1 LQPAAFSQSF
11 KMSRLFTPLQ
21 IGQVTLKHRI
31 AMAPLTRFRADNDH
45 VPLPFVK
52 EYYEQRASV
61 TGTLLVTEATFISPQ
76 AGGYANV
83 PGIHNDAQIKA
94 WKEVTDAVHAKGSF
108 IYCQLWALGRAAKPE
123 VINSEGF
130 DQVSSSAVPITE
142 GLPVPR
148 ALTEE
153 EIKQYIKDYAHAAKS
168 AIAAGFDGVE
178 IHGANGYLVDQFTQD
193 TSNKRTDSWGG
204 SVENRARFG
213 IEVSKA
219 VVEAVGA
226 DRTAIRLSPWNP
238 FQGMKM
244 KDPRPQFSFLV
255 SALKELKLAYIH
267 LIESRYDEEEKL
279 DFLTDIWGKTS
290 PILVA
295 GSLSR
300 DANGVSIQGSHPSNA
315 KLVLEKYPNNDVV
328 AVYGRYFIANP
339 DLPFRLEKGLA
350 LREYDRLTFY
360 KPMSR
365 EGYTDL
371 PFSEE
376 FQASIQVRSR
386 A

>member
-1 LQPAAFSQSF
+1 
-11 KMSRLFTPLQ
+11 MSKLFTPLKV
-21 IGQVTLKHRI
+21 GQVTLQHRI

-61 TGTLLVTEATFISPQ
+61 PGTLLVTEATFISPQ

-83 PGIHNDAQIKA
+83 PGIHNEAQIKA

-108 IYCQLWALGRAAKPE
+108 IYCQLWALGRAGKPE
-123 VINSEGF
+123 VLNSKGF
-130 DQVSSSAVPITE
+130 DHVSSSAVPMGE

-153 EIKQYIKDYAHAAKS
+153 EILQYIRDYVHAAKS

-178 IHGANGYLVDQFTQD
+178 IHGANGYLLDQFIQD
-193 TSNKRTDSWGG
+193 TSNMRTDSWGG
-204 SVENRARFG
+204 SVENRGRFA
-213 IEVSKA
+213 IEVAKS

-226 DRTAIRLSPWNP
+226 DKTAIRLSPWND

-244 KDPRPQFSFLV
+244 KDPKPQFSYIVRAF
-255 SALKELKLAYIH
+255 KELKLSYIH
-267 LIESRYDEEEKL
+267 LVESRNDEEEKL
-279 DFLTDIWGKTS
+279 GFLTDIWGKTS
-290 PILVA
+290 PVFVA
-295 GSLSR
+295 GSLTR
-300 DANGVSIQGSHPSNA
+300 GADGLPAQGSHPSRANA
-315 KLVLEKYPNNDVV
+315 VLEKYPGSDVV
-328 AVYGRYFIANP
+328 AVFGRYFIANP

-350 LREYDRLTFY
+350 LSEYDRSTFY
-360 KPMSR
+360 KVGSR
-365 EGYTDL
+365 DGYTDL

-376 FQASIQVRSR
+376 FLATIQVG

>member
-1 LQPAAFSQSF
+1 
-11 KMSRLFTPLQ
+11 MSKLFTPLKV
-21 IGQVTLKHRI
+21 GQVTLQHRI
-31 AMAPLTRFRADNDH
+31 AMAPLTRYRADNDH

-61 TGTLLVTEATFISPQ
+61 PGTLLVTEATFISPR
-76 AGGYANV
+76 AGGYGNV

-108 IYCQLWALGRAAKPE
+108 IFCQLWALGRAAKPE

-130 DQVSSSAVPITE
+130 DHVSSSAVPIGE

-153 EIKQYIKDYAHAAKS
+153 EILQYIKDYAHAAKS

-193 TSNKRTDSWGG
+193 NSNQRADSWGG
-204 SVENRARFG
+204 SVENRARFA

-219 VVEAVGA
+219 VVNVVGA

-244 KDPRPQFSFLV
+244 KDPRPQFTYLV
-255 SALKELKLAYIH
+255 SALKELKLSYIH
-267 LIESRYDEEEKL
+267 LVESRFDDEEKL
-279 DFLTDIWGKTS
+279 NFLTDIWGKTS
-290 PILVA
+290 PVLVA
-295 GSLSR
+295 GSLTR
-300 DANGVSIQGSHPSNA
+300 GVDGLAIQGSHPSNA
-315 KLVLEKYPNNDVV
+315 KAVLEKYPNNDVV
-328 AVYGRYFIANP
+328 AVFGRYFIANP

-350 LREYDRLTFY
+350 LREYDRSTFY
-360 KPMSR
+360 KVMSR
-365 EGYTDL
+365 DGYTDF

-376 FQASIQVRSR
+376 FQAAIKVGG

>member
-1 LQPAAFSQSF
+1 MP
-11 KMSRLFTPLQ
+11 RLFTPLQ
-21 IGQVTLKHRI
+21 VGQVTLKHRI
-31 AMAPLTRFRADNDH
+31 VMAPLTRYRADNDH

-52 EYYEQRASV
+52 EYYEQRGSFP
-61 TGTLLVTEATFISPQ
+61 GTLLVTEATFISPQ

-130 DQVSSSAVPITE
+130 DHVSSSAVPIEE

-153 EIKQYIKDYAHAAKS
+153 EIYQYIKDYAHAAKS

-213 IEVSKA
+213 IEVTKA
-219 VVEAVGA
+219 VIAAVGA

-244 KDPRPQFSFLV
+244 KDPRPQFSYLL

-267 LIESRYDEEEKL
+267 LIGSRYEEEESL

-290 PILVA
+290 PILIA
-295 GSLSR
+295 GHLSR
-300 DANGVSIQGSHPSNA
+300 DANGYSSQGSHPSNA
-315 KLVLEKYPNNDVV
+315 KLVLERYPNNDVV

-339 DLPFRLEKGLA
+339 DLPFKVEKGLA
-350 LREYDRLTFY
+350 FREYDRATFY

-365 EGYTDL
+365 EGYTDI

-376 FQASIQVRSR
+376 FQASLRVRSR

>member
-1 LQPAAFSQSF
+1 
-11 KMSRLFTPLQ
+11 
-21 IGQVTLKHRI
+21 
-31 AMAPLTRFRADNDH
+31 MAPLTRYRADNDH
-45 VPLPFVK
+45 VPLHFVK
-52 EYYEQRASV
+52 EYYEQRGSV
-61 TGTLLVTEATFISPQ
+61 PGTLLVTEATFISTQ

-83 PGIHNDAQIKA
+83 PGIHNAAQIKA

-130 DQVSSSAVPITE
+130 DFVSSSAVPMKE

-153 EIKQYIKDYAHAAKS
+153 EIRQYIKDYAHAAKS
-168 AIAAGFDGVE
+168 AIEAGFDGVE

-204 SVENRARFG
+204 SVENRARFA

-219 VVEAVGA
+219 VVEAVGS
-226 DRTAIRLSPWNP
+226 DRTAIRLSPFND

-244 KDPRPQFSFLV
+244 KDPRPQFSYIV
-255 SALKELKLAYIH
+255 SALKDLRLAYIH
-267 LIESRYDEEEKL
+267 LVESRFDDNEKL
-279 DFLTDIWGKTS
+279 DFLTEIWGKTS
-290 PILVA
+290 PILIA
-295 GSLSR
+295 GALTR
-300 DANGVSIQGSHPSNA
+300 DAGGQTLPAQSSHPTKAN
-315 KLVLEKYPNNDVV
+315 LVVEKYPNNDVV

-339 DLPFRLEKGLA
+339 DLVFRIKKGLA
-350 LREYDRLTFY
+350 LREYDRSTFY
-360 KPMSR
+360 KAMSR
-365 EGYTDL
+365 DGYTDL

-376 FQASIQVRSR
+376 FQKTIRVGA
-386 A
+386 